1 MNSLDETIS
10 DADIIAVMTQMGYRL
25 LQQRDGFQVY
35 AHADLINPFFLD
47 VGISSQI
54 PKDLVD
60 QMLSANGINLDA
72 FYAILESF

>member
-35 AHADLINPFFLD
+35 AHTDLINPFFLD

-54 PKDLVD
+54 PRDLVD
-60 QMLSANGINLDA
+60 QMLSANGISLDA
-72 FYAILESF
+72 FYAILETF